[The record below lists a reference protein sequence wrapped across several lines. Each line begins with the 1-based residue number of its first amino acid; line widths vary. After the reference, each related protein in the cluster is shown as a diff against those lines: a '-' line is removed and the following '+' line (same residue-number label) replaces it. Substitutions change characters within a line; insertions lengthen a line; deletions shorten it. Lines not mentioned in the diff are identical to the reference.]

1 MKGGDQV
8 DSICHSHREGA
19 NRTEAALLDCCLARV
34 AGRDREALA
43 ELYQRTR
50 TSVYGFAL
58 SILKNT
64 QDAEDVLHD
73 CYVNLYAAA
82 AGYRSSGKPMAWIL
96 TITRNL
102 CLMKL
107 RERQKTAGLPREDWE
122 RYLDSREEIT
132 PEDRLV
138 LTQCMRRLNDQE
150 RQIVVLHAV
159 SGFKHREIA
168 ELMELPVSTVLS
180 KYRRALKKLR
190 QSLEE
195 GE

>member
-19 NRTEAALLDCCLARV
+19 NRHGGRAAGLLPGPG
-34 AGRDREALA
+34 GRTGREALA

-107 RERQKTAGLPREDWE
+107 RERQKTAGLPGGLGALPGR
-122 RYLDSREEIT
+122 REEIT

-159 SGFKHREIA
+159 SW
-168 ELMELPVSTVLS
+168 L
-180 KYRRALKKLR
+180 
-190 QSLEE
+190 
-195 GE
+195 

>member
-1 MKGGDQV
+1 MLRKPLRCGG
-8 DSICHSHREGA
+8 
-19 NRTEAALLDCCLARV
+19 
-34 AGRDREALA
+34 
-43 ELYQRTR
+43 
-50 TSVYGFAL
+50 
-58 SILKNT
+58 
-64 QDAEDVLHD
+64 
-73 CYVNLYAAA
+73 
-82 AGYRSSGKPMAWIL
+82 GYRSSGKPMAWIL

>member
-1 MKGGDQV
+1 MILSATATERVRTG
-8 DSICHSHREGA
+8 
-19 NRTEAALLDCCLARV
+19 TEAALLDCCLARV

-82 AGYRSSGKPMAWIL
+82 AGYRSSGKPLAWIL

-107 RERQKTAGLPREDWE
+107 R
-122 RYLDSREEIT
+122 
-132 PEDRLV
+132 
-138 LTQCMRRLNDQE
+138 
-150 RQIVVLHAV
+150 
-159 SGFKHREIA
+159 
-168 ELMELPVSTVLS
+168 
-180 KYRRALKKLR
+180 
-190 QSLEE
+190 
-195 GE
+195 

>member
-1 MKGGDQV
+1 MILSATATERVRTG
-8 DSICHSHREGA
+8 
-19 NRTEAALLDCCLARV
+19 TEAALLDCCLARV

-73 CYVNLYAAA
+73 CYVNLSAAA

-138 LTQCMRRLNDQE
+138 LIQCMRRLNDQE